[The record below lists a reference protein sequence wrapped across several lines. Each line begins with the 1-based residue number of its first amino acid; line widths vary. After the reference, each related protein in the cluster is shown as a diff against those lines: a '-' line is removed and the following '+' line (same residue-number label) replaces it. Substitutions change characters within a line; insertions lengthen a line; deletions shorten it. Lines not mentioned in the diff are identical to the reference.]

1 MQKKPAKNENQQDL
15 NDDDLNADLLDEDW
29 MMDDLDDDPLLQEA
43 ANLLGVPVE
52 KGQDE
57 KPEKRPV
64 VKKIS
69 VSKPIV
75 EQKPISEEKRVGA
88 SRECQFKS
96 KGFAKERIT
105 AIDEMKSLSMEMYES
120 DFPLKFMRWTYYLSS
135 KNGITSLKTITEY
148 RVKYGLLGLLL
159 NQLIMKS
166 KFNKTMEEVFLSFK
180 KYAESI

>member
-1 MQKKPAKNENQQDL
+1 MVTLEHKIEIKAPVDKIWNIL
-15 NDDDLNADLLDEDW
+15 I
-29 MMDDLDDDPLLQEA
+29 
-43 ANLLGVPVE
+43 NLEEVAE
-52 KGQDE
+52 YNTYIK
-57 KPEKRPV
+57 
-64 VKKIS
+64 S
-69 VSKPIV
+69 VRC
-75 EQKPISEEKRVGA
+75 ISEEKRVGA
-88 SRECQFKS
+88 SRECLFKL

-148 RVKYGLLGLLL
+148 KVKYGLLGLLL